1 MKAKRI
7 PTAAWDRYKK
17 IVQDFIDVDSGKQP
31 FTWLRHIDQP
41 LLYGED
47 SGTLYTPI
55 GLEGLFQYNYIKTW
69 PSNGSSIPGEVDT
82 SNVVLYI
89 SKQLLEENG
98 YLDKD
103 GYWDFNWSEDR
114 FILNGKVYKPDGD
127 TQVAQASDTPLL
139 FFIILQR
146 EDPEETKKLNGY
158 VVDGTDNVSISKYL
172 SKN

>member
-31 FTWLRHIDQP
+31 FIWLRHIDQP

-55 GLEGLFQYNYIKTW
+55 SLEGLFQYNYIKTW

-127 TQVAQASDTPLL
+127 TQVAQASDTPIL

-146 EDPEETKKLNGY
+146 EDL
-158 VVDGTDNVSISKYL
+158 
-172 SKN
+172 